1 MPIST
6 AKLYDTGHPV
16 PSFAHNATISKI
28 ITVQI
33 NSGTALSSAIDL
45 RTPEL
50 FGFTPMVVI
59 TPSAWDS
66 AKMSAQVS
74 IDGVNWL
81 NFHEWNSNFES
92 AHTLLASEAHAITG
106 YPFRGIP
113 FVRFRSG
120 TDNAPVNQSAD
131 RILTII
137 CGTT

>member
-6 AKLYDTGHPV
+6 AKLYDSGHPV
-16 PSFAHNATISKI
+16 PGFAHNATISKI
-28 ITVQI
+28 VTIQI
-33 NSGTALSSAIDL
+33 NSGTALSSGIDL

-59 TPSAWDS
+59 TPSAWDT
-66 AKMSAQVS
+66 AKISAQVS
-74 IDGVNWL
+74 LDGVNWL
-81 NFHEWNSNFES
+81 DFHNWDADFES
-92 AHTLLASEAHAITG
+92 AHTINASEAHTITG

-120 TDNAPVNQSAD
+120 TANAPVNQTAN
-131 RILTII
+131 RTLTII